1 MFSQFLV
8 KHGSWITL
16 YEFQNA
22 AREFARKD
30 LGPMIAPFFIRCLLF
45 SGSLNELCKSGN
57 GANVPTESEGN
68 LHGII
73 SVLAG
78 WFWVLLWK
86 DVADCCSL
94 TP

>member
-1 MFSQFLV
+1 MGRAQSDVLTFFV
-8 KHGSWITL
+8 KCGSWIIL

-22 AREFARKD
+22 EREFTRKE
-30 LGPMIAPFFIRCLLF
+30 LSPMIAPFFIRCPLF

-57 GANVPTESEGN
+57 GANVPTKSEGN

-78 WFWVLLWK
+78 WF
-86 DVADCCSL
+86 
-94 TP
+94 